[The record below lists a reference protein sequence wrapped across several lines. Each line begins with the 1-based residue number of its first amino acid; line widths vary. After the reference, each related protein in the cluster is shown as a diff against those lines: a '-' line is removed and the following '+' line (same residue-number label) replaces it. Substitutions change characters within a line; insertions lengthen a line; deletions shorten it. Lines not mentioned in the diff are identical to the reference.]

1 MAAASLLLKSS
12 WLLPRCYKNSG
23 LHHFYQNVFHM
34 LVFDKKTF
42 LSRQFKPDLTRPLSK
57 ACANMVSATKIS
69 VKRRKN
75 QVFLSRQTII
85 ECF

>member
-12 WLLPRCYKNSG
+12 WLLP
-23 LHHFYQNVFHM
+23 HHLYQNIFHM
-34 LVFDKKTF
+34 LVFDKNLS

-57 ACANMVSATKIS
+57 ACANMVSATKNS

-75 QVFLSRQTII
+75 QVFLSQQTII
-85 ECF
+85 ERL